1 MGHIFPISP
10 TTCVRPLLCCGR
22 RVALLH
28 VGSDKRLYHAQDPPS
43 WPRTGNPT
51 PYEIFGL
58 SRHSF
63 NKRDLKAAY
72 VKLAKIYHP
81 DSNGVS
87 VAAQVSREVRIDR
100 FKKIV
105 AAYNTLRDDDKRR
118 AYDLSTHRAQ
128 TYRPRYHNRYHD
140 MAYDFYDG
148 SDQFQQRSQQRS
160 AEFDAKLNENRKKL
174 TILVALATIFCA
186 IVQIKAINKV
196 SEKYIDEQR
205 EYTFRTQLDE
215 LNAKTNYGM
224 GSLQD
229 QRVARFLTTR
239 QTGGYYNPYQANPHA
254 PVAALPPPNSSTS
267 QSQL

>member
-1 MGHIFPISP
+1 MRTILPISP
-10 TTCVRPLLCCGR
+10 ITSVKPILCCGR
-22 RVALLH
+22 RVAVLH
-28 VGSDKRLYHAQDPPS
+28 FGSDKRSYHAQDPPV
-43 WPRTGNPT
+43 WPRKGNPT

-58 SRHSF
+58 NKHSF

-87 VAAQVSREVRIDR
+87 VASQVSQEVRLDR

-105 AAYNTLRDDDKRR
+105 AAYNTLRDDEKRR
-118 AYDLSTHRAQ
+118 AYDLSAHRAQ
-128 TYRPRYHNRYHD
+128 TYRPRHHNRYHD
-140 MAYDFYDG
+140 MAYDFYDEG
-148 SDQFQQRSQQRS
+148 QFQQRSQQRS

-174 TILVALATIFCA
+174 TVLVALATILCA
-186 IVQIKAINKV
+186 IIQIKTINKV

-229 QRVARFLTTR
+229 QRIARFLTTR
-239 QTGGYYNPYQANPHA
+239 QTGGYYNPYQGDPHA
-254 PVAALPPPNSSTS
+254 PVAALPPPNSSPS